1 MNKRLWCQTAA
12 QSRAKARFVFLAY
25 VFSRVIRSRDG
36 SVTTS
41 APSIESIPLW
51 KRGINGDF
59 LHPAKSFAILKI
71 SPSLSFSKRGASD
84 ICARRTTSIAI
95 CKVLLFLS
103 LLFFPKLLPAQE
115 PLRAG
120 TIFSATQAPLWAAKE
135 GRYFEKYGIKNLEV
149 IQFSGGQPVTR
160 ALIGGDI
167 QISTTGGAA
176 VVNARLKGADTVI
189 IARTVGVFPYTLYVA
204 KDIRDASELKGKR
217 VAVST
222 VGGSGYVA
230 MQYALRKLGL
240 DPDKDV
246 SMLQVGD
253 FGTRLAALAAGTVQ
267 GTLLLPPFTLRARE
281 LGLRPLYDLVGSG
294 IQYPINQITA
304 RQSFIKS
311 QRETV
316 KNFMRAFVAGL
327 ARFRT
332 DRDFGAR
339 VLGKNLRET
348 DPKILQETYDFWLK
362 VFPRVPNP
370 GPEDATV
377 FLEFMQVKEPHDW
390 REFVDTS
397 VMEDLEREGFLNSVY
412 K

>member
-1 MNKRLWCQTAA
+1 MDRSTCCYQLAAAKFPPLEKGDQGGFLQRSKVIGNSDKSPLAPLFQRGELRRL
-12 QSRAKARFVFLAY
+12 SLDG
-25 VFSRVIRSRDG
+25 RSR
-36 SVTTS
+36 ST
-41 APSIESIPLW
+41 
-51 KRGINGDF
+51 
-59 LHPAKSFAILKI
+59 I
-71 SPSLSFSKRGASD
+71 SNLLLL
-84 ICARRTTSIAI
+84 
-95 CKVLLFLS
+95 VLLLFS
-103 LLFFPKLLPAQE
+103 PRLLLAQE

-120 TIFSATQAPLWAAKE
+120 TIFSATQAPLWAARE

-189 IARTVGVFPYTLYVA
+189 IARTVGVFPYTLYVG
-204 KDIRDASELKGKR
+204 KDIRDAGELKGKKL
-217 VAVST
+217 AVST
-222 VGGSGYVA
+222 IGGSGYVA
-230 MQYALRKLGL
+230 MQYALRKIGL

-246 SMLQVGD
+246 TMLQIGD
-253 FGTRLAALAAGTVQ
+253 FGARLASLAAGTVQ

-316 KNFMRAFVAGL
+316 KNFMRGFVAGL

-332 DRDFGAR
+332 DREFGAR

-377 FLEFMQVKEPHDW
+377 FLEFMQIKEQHDW

-397 VMEDLEREGFLNSVY
+397 VMDELAREGFLSSVY

>member
-1 MNKRLWCQTAA
+1 MNSSTLYRHLDTEAL
-12 QSRAKARFVFLAY
+12 RPNV
-25 VFSRVIRSRDG
+25 
-36 SVTTS
+36 
-41 APSIESIPLW
+41 PLW
-51 KRGINGDF
+51 KRGIEGDF
-59 LHPAKSFAILKI
+59 SGAVRSSVLKQI
-71 SPSLSFSKRGASD
+71 SPNPSFSKRGTSEAV
-84 ICARRTTSIAI
+84 ARGRSADAI
-95 CKVLLFLS
+95 GNLLLLVFLLFS
-103 LLFFPKLLPAQE
+103 PKLLPAQE

-189 IARTVGVFPYTLYVA
+189 IARTVGVFPYTLFVA

-246 SMLQVGD
+246 AMLQVGD
-253 FGTRLAALAAGTVQ
+253 FGTRLASLAAGTIQ

-316 KNFMRAFVAGL
+316 KNFMKAFVAGL

-332 DRDFGAR
+332 DREFGTR

-348 DPKILQETYDFWLK
+348 DAKILQETYDFWLK
-362 VFPRVPNP
+362 VFPRLPHP

-377 FLEFMQVKEPHDW
+377 FLEFMQVKEQRDW

-397 VMEDLEREGFLNSVY
+397 VMDELDREGFLSSVY

>member
-1 MNKRLWCQTAA
+1 MRRLLLFT
-12 QSRAKARFVFLAY
+12 FLL
-25 VFSRVIRSRDG
+25 F
-36 SVTTS
+36 
-41 APSIESIPLW
+41 IP
-51 KRGINGDF
+51 
-59 LHPAKSFAILKI
+59 
-71 SPSLSFSKRGASD
+71 PSL
-84 ICARRTTSIAI
+84 
-95 CKVLLFLS
+95 L
-103 LLFFPKLLPAQE
+103 AQE

-135 GRYFEKYGIKNLEV
+135 GRYFEKHGIKNLEV

-176 VVNARLKGADTVI
+176 VINARLKGADTVI
-189 IARTVGVFPYTLYVA
+189 IARTVGVFPYTLYVSR
-204 KDIRDASELKGKR
+204 DIRDPSELKGKR
-217 VAVST
+217 LAVST

-240 DPDKDV
+240 DPEKDV
-246 SMLQVGD
+246 AMLQVGD
-253 FGTRLAALAAGTVQ
+253 FGTRLASLASGTVQ
-267 GTLLLPPFTLRARE
+267 GTLLLPPFTLRAKE
-281 LGLRPLYDLVGSG
+281 LGLKPLYDMVGSG
-294 IQYPINQITA
+294 IQYPINQITT

-316 KNFMRAFVAGL
+316 KNFMKGFVAGL

-332 DRDFGAR
+332 DREFGSK

-348 DPKILQETYDFWLK
+348 DAKILQETYDFWLK
-362 VFPRVPNP
+362 VFPKIPSP

-377 FLEFMQVKEPHDW
+377 FLELMQVKEQRDW
-390 REFVDTS
+390 RDFVDTS
-397 VMEDLEREGFLNSVY
+397 IMDELDREGFLNSVY

>member
-1 MNKRLWCQTAA
+1 MKGDLSDAVK
-12 QSRAKARFVFLAY
+12 S
-25 VFSRVIRSRDG
+25 S
-36 SVTTS
+36 
-41 APSIESIPLW
+41 PL
-51 KRGINGDF
+51 K
-59 LHPAKSFAILKI
+59 KI
-71 SPSLSFSKRGASD
+71 SPSPSFSKRGTSEAFTPRRLAS
-84 ICARRTTSIAI
+84 AI
-95 CKVLLFLS
+95 STFLLFAF
-103 LLFFPKLLPAQE
+103 LLFIPKLLFAQE

-120 TIFSATQAPLWAAKE
+120 TIFSATQAPLWAARE

-176 VVNARLKGADTVI
+176 VVNARLKGADPVI

-204 KDIRDASELKGKR
+204 KDIRDAADLKGKR
-217 VAVST
+217 LAVST

-246 SMLQVGD
+246 AMLQVGD
-253 FGTRLAALAAGTVQ
+253 FGTRLASLTAGTVQ

-311 QRETV
+311 QRDTV
-316 KNFMRAFVAGL
+316 KNFMKAFVAGL

-377 FLEFMQVKEPHDW
+377 FLEFMQVKEQRDW

-397 VMEDLEREGFLNSVY
+397 VMDELEREGFLNSVY

>member
-1 MNKRLWCQTAA
+1 MNEL
-12 QSRAKARFVFLAY
+12 SPP
-25 VFSRVIRSRDG
+25 SIG
-36 SVTTS
+36 SV
-41 APSIESIPLW
+41 AFW
-51 KRGINGDF
+51 AWGHRGNF
-59 LHPAKSFAILKI
+59 PHAAKSLGILKV
-71 SPSLSFSKRGASD
+71 SPNPFFSKRG
-84 ICARRTTSIAI
+84 TSEAGVCLCSAI
-95 CKVLLFLS
+95 GNLLLLVFLLCS
-103 LLFFPKLLPAQE
+103 PKLLLAQE

-189 IARTVGVFPYTLYVA
+189 IARTVGVFPYTLYVG

-246 SMLQVGD
+246 VMLQVGD
-253 FGTRLAALAAGTVQ
+253 FGTRLASLAGGTIQ

-304 RQSFIKS
+304 RHSFIKS
-311 QRETV
+311 QRDTV

-332 DRDFGAR
+332 DRDFGTK

-348 DPKILQETYDFWLK
+348 DARILQETYDFWLK
-362 VFPRVPNP
+362 VFPRLPHP

-377 FLEFMQVKEPHDW
+377 FLEFMQVKEQRDW

-397 VMEDLEREGFLNSVY
+397 VMDELDREGFLSSVY

>member
-1 MNKRLWCQTAA
+1 M
-12 QSRAKARFVFLAY
+12 SRFVLHKSY
-25 VFSRVIRSRDG
+25 GLSRKNLLRAPCNFPRVRDC
-36 SVTTS
+36 VATKDVEV
-41 APSIESIPLW
+41 ANKIFPLW
-51 KRGINGDF
+51 QRGIKGDF
-59 LHPAKSFAILKI
+59 FEHVIPPVTAQI
-71 SPSLSFSKRGASD
+71 SLSPAFQKRRNPDLSQRQSKGQKLE
-84 ICARRTTSIAI
+84 I
-95 CKVLLFLS
+95 LLLALLLLYSSS
-103 LLFFPKLLPAQE
+103 LFAQE

-135 GRYFEKYGIKNLEV
+135 GRFFEKYGIKNLEV

-189 IARTVGVFPYTLYVA
+189 IARTVGVFPYTLYVS
-204 KDIRDASELKGKR
+204 KDISDAAALKGKR
-217 VAVST
+217 LAVST

-246 SMLQVGD
+246 AMLQVGD
-253 FGTRLAALAAGTVQ
+253 FGARLASLASGTVQ

-281 LGLRPLYDLVGSG
+281 LGLRSLYDLVGSG
-294 IQYPINQITA
+294 IQYPINQITT

-316 KNFMRAFVAGL
+316 KNFLRGLVAGL

-332 DRDFGAR
+332 DREFGVK
-339 VLGKNLRET
+339 VLGQNLRET

-362 VFPRVPNP
+362 VFPKIPNP

-377 FLEFMQVKEPHDW
+377 FLEFMQVKEQRDW
-390 REFVDTS
+390 KDFVDPS
-397 VMEDLEREGFLNSVY
+397 LMEELERDGFLSSVY

>member
-1 MNKRLWCQTAA
+1 MDKQLVATNSPQ
-12 QSRAKARFVFLAY
+12 QSF
-25 VFSRVIRSRDG
+25 
-36 SVTTS
+36 
-41 APSIESIPLW
+41 PLW
-51 KRGINGDF
+51 KRGIKGDF
-59 LHPAKSFAILKI
+59 LQVTKSSAILKI
-71 SPSLSFSKRGASD
+71 SPNPSFSKRGTSQAV
-84 ICARRTTSIAI
+84 ARRRSRSTISNLLLL
-95 CKVLLFLS
+95 VLL
-103 LLFFPKLLPAQE
+103 LFSPKLLLAQE

-189 IARTVGVFPYTLYVA
+189 IARTVGVFPYTLYVG
-204 KDIRDASELKGKR
+204 KDIRDAGELKGKKL
-217 VAVST
+217 AVST
-222 VGGSGYVA
+222 IGGSGYVA
-230 MQYALRKLGL
+230 MQYALRKIGL

-246 SMLQVGD
+246 TMLQIGD
-253 FGTRLAALAAGTVQ
+253 FGARLASLAAGTVQ
-267 GTLLLPPFTLRARE
+267 GALLLPPFTLRARE

-316 KNFMRAFVAGL
+316 KNFMRGFVAGL

-332 DRDFGAR
+332 DREFGAR

-348 DPKILQETYDFWLK
+348 DSKILQETYDFWLK

-377 FLEFMQVKEPHDW
+377 FLEFMQIREQHDW

-397 VMEDLEREGFLNSVY
+397 VMDELAREGFLNSVY